1 MSSKIGSQQM
11 ANELNLKG
19 AQRAAIFLLGVGEE
33 AATEVMRHMSAKEVQ
48 QVGEAM
54 AGISKLTNA
63 QVESVLADFHEESAE
78 INPLGL
84 EAPDF
89 TRRVMTSAL
98 GQDKAQN
105 ILSQVLEKPD
115 EHNGVEALQWMA
127 PKAIAEVL
135 VEEHPQIAA
144 TVMTQLYDEQAAKV
158 LELLSD
164 EMRKDVIL
172 RIARMEELDPR
183 AMEELDRVLES
194 QLGKLQ
200 RTPPRKVMGP
210 DNLAAI
216 LNATGSELEQEM
228 LEALTSVDEEL
239 GDDVKEKMFVFD
251 NLMQLDDLGFQRL
264 LREVAQENLLTAL
277 KGVDEVL
284 AERFFKNMSER
295 AAEILRED
303 MEASGP
309 VKLADVEAAQKE
321 VVRTAKKLADE
332 GVLMMGKAARD
343 YV

>member
-1 MSSKIGSQQM
+1 M
-11 ANELNLKG
+11 ANELNLSG
-19 AQRAAIFLLGVGEE
+19 SQRAAIFLLGVGEE

-54 AGISKLTNA
+54 ATISKLTNK
-63 QVESVLADFHEESAE
+63 QVESVLADFHIESAE

-84 EAPDF
+84 EATDF

-105 ILSQVLEKPD
+105 ILSQVLETPE

-135 VEEHPQIAA
+135 SEEHPQIAA

-158 LELLSD
+158 LELLP
-164 EMRKDVIL
+164 EELRRDVIF
-172 RIARMEELDPR
+172 RIARMEELDPK

-216 LNATGSELEQEM
+216 LNATGHELEQEM
-228 LEALTSVDEEL
+228 LEALTSADQEL
-239 GDDVKEKMFVFD
+239 SDDVKEKMFIFD
-251 NLMQLDDLGFQRL
+251 NLMQLDDRGMQRL
-264 LREVAQENLLTAL
+264 IRDVQQESLLPAL
-277 KGVDEVL
+277 KGADGEMV
-284 AERFFKNMSER
+284 ERFFKNMSER
-295 AAEILRED
+295 AADILRED
-303 MEASGP
+303 IEASGP
-309 VKLADVEAAQKE
+309 IKLADVEVAQKE
-321 VVRTAKKLADE
+321 IVRTAKRLADE
-332 GVLMMGKAARD
+332 GELMIGKAAQD

>member
-1 MSSKIGSQQM
+1 M

-19 AQRAAIFLLGVGEE
+19 AERAAIFLLGVGEE

-54 AGISKLTNA
+54 ATISKLTNA
-63 QVESVLADFHEESAE
+63 QVESVLADFHEDSAE

-105 ILSQVLEKPD
+105 ILSQVLEKPE

-135 VEEHPQIAA
+135 EEEHPQIAA

-158 LELLSD
+158 LELLPD
-164 EMRKDVIL
+164 DMRKDVIL

-239 GDDVKEKMFVFD
+239 SDDVKEKMFIFD
-251 NLMQLDDLGFQRL
+251 NLMQLDDRGFQRL
-264 LREVAQENLLTAL
+264 VREVAQENLLTAL

-309 VKLADVEAAQKE
+309 VKLADVEVAQKE
-321 VVRTAKKLADE
+321 IVRTAKKLAADGE
-332 GVLMMGKAARD
+332 LMMGKAARD

>member
-1 MSSKIGSQQM
+1 
-11 ANELNLKG
+11 
-19 AQRAAIFLLGVGEE
+19 
-33 AATEVMRHMSAKEVQ
+33 
-48 QVGEAM
+48 
-54 AGISKLTNA
+54 
-63 QVESVLADFHEESAE
+63 VESVLADFHLESAE

-84 EAPDF
+84 DAPDF

-105 ILSQVLEKPD
+105 ILSQVLEKPE

-135 VEEHPQIAA
+135 EEEHPQIAA

-158 LELLSD
+158 LELLPE

-216 LNATGSELEQEM
+216 LNATGSDLEQEM
-228 LEALTSVDEEL
+228 LEALTSVDQEL
-239 GDDVKEKMFVFD
+239 SDDVKEKMFIFD
-251 NLMQLDDLGFQRL
+251 NLMQLDDKGFQRL
-264 LREVAQENLLTAL
+264 VREVPNENMLTAL
-277 KGVDEVL
+277 KGVDDVL
-284 AERFFKNMSER
+284 AERFFNNMSER

-309 VKLADVEAAQKE
+309 VKLSDVETAQKE
-321 VVRTAKKLADE
+321 IVRTAKRLADE
-332 GVLMMGKAARD
+332 GELMIGKASKD

>member
-1 MSSKIGSQQM
+1 M
-11 ANELNLKG
+11 ADELNLTG
-19 AQRAAIFLLGVGEE
+19 SQRAAIFLLGVGEQ

-54 AGISKLTNA
+54 ATISKLTNN
-63 QVESVLADFHEESAE
+63 QVESVLADFHLESAE

-105 ILSQVLEKPD
+105 ILSQVLETPE

-127 PKAIAEVL
+127 PKAIADVL
-135 VEEHPQIAA
+135 GGEHPQIAA
-144 TVMTQLYDEQAAKV
+144 TVMTQLYDEQAANV
-158 LELLSD
+158 LALLPD
-164 EMRKDVIL
+164 DIRKDVIL

-194 QLGKLQ
+194 QLGNLQ
-200 RTPPRKVMGP
+200 RTPPRKVLGP

-216 LNATGSELEQEM
+216 LNATDSELEQEM
-228 LEALTSVDEEL
+228 LEALTQADEDL
-239 GDDVKEKMFVFD
+239 SDDVKEKMFVFD
-251 NLMQLDDLGFQRL
+251 NLIKLDDRGFQTLVRDIDQEKL
-264 LREVAQENLLTAL
+264 LVAL
-277 KGVDEVL
+277 KGVDQEL
-284 AERFFKNMSER
+284 TERFFNNMSER
-295 AAEILRED
+295 AADILRED

-321 VVRTAKKLADE
+321 IVKTAMKLADE
-332 GVLMMGKAARD
+332 GTLMIGKGARD

>member
-1 MSSKIGSQQM
+1 M
-11 ANELNLKG
+11 ANEANLSG

-54 AGISKLTNA
+54 ATIAKLTNN
-63 QVESVLADFHEESAE
+63 QVESVLADFHLESAE

-84 EAPDF
+84 DAPDF

-105 ILSQVLEKPD
+105 ILSQVLEKPE

-135 VEEHPQIAA
+135 EEEHPQIAA

-158 LELLSD
+158 LELLPE

-183 AMEELDRVLES
+183 AIEELDRVLES

-216 LNATGSELEQEM
+216 LNATGSDLEQEM
-228 LEALTSVDEEL
+228 LEALTSVDQEL
-239 GDDVKEKMFVFD
+239 SDDVKEKMFIFD
-251 NLMQLDDLGFQRL
+251 NLMQLDDKGFQRL
-264 LREVAQENLLTAL
+264 VREVPNENMLKAL
-277 KGVDEVL
+277 KGVDDIL
-284 AERFFKNMSER
+284 AERFFNNMSER
-295 AAEILRED
+295 ASEILRED

-309 VKLADVEAAQKE
+309 LKLSDVEAAQKE
-321 VVRTAKKLADE
+321 IVRTAKRLADE
-332 GVLMMGKAARD
+332 GELMIGKASKD

>member
-1 MSSKIGSQQM
+1 MASEHNLSGS
-11 ANELNLKG
+11 
-19 AQRAAIFLLGVGEE
+19 QRAAILLLGVGEE

-48 QVGEAM
+48 QFGEAM
-54 AGISKLTNA
+54 ATISKLTNN
-63 QVESVLADFHEESAE
+63 QVESVLADFHLESAE

-84 EAPDF
+84 EATDF

-105 ILSQVLEKPD
+105 ILSQVLDKPID
-115 EHNGVEALQWMA
+115 HNGVEALQWMA

-135 VEEHPQIAA
+135 SEEHPQIAA

-158 LELLSD
+158 LELLPN
-164 EMRKDVIL
+164 ELRRDVIF

-183 AMEELDRVLES
+183 ALEELDRVLES

-216 LNATGSELEQEM
+216 LNATGHELEQEM
-228 LEALTSVDEEL
+228 LEALTSVDEDL
-239 GDDVKEKMFVFD
+239 GEDVKEKMFIFD
-251 NLMQLDDLGFQRL
+251 NLMQLDDRGMQRL
-264 LREVAQENLLTAL
+264 IRDIPQENLLPAL
-277 KGVDEVL
+277 KGADVDMV
-284 AERFFKNMSER
+284 ERFFKNMSER
-295 AAEILRED
+295 AADILRED
-303 MEASGP
+303 LEASGP
-309 VKLADVEAAQKE
+309 IKLADVEVAQKE
-321 VVRTAKKLADE
+321 IVRTAKRLADE
-332 GVLMMGKAARD
+332 GELMLGKAAQD

>member
-1 MSSKIGSQQM
+1 M
-11 ANELNLKG
+11 ASESNLSG

-54 AGISKLTNA
+54 ATISKLTNS
-63 QVESVLADFHEESAE
+63 QVEDVLADFHIESAE

-135 VEEHPQIAA
+135 EEEHPQIAA
-144 TVMTQLYDEQAAKV
+144 TVLTQLYDEQAAKV
-158 LELLSD
+158 LEMLPDDLK
-164 EMRKDVIL
+164 KDVIL
-172 RIARMEELDPR
+172 RIARMEELDSR

-200 RTPPRKVMGP
+200 RIPPRKVMGP
-210 DNLAAI
+210 DNLASI
-216 LNATGSELEQEM
+216 LNATDSELEKEM
-228 LEALTSVDEEL
+228 LEALTEADEEL
-239 GDDVKEKMFVFD
+239 SDDVKEKMFVFD
-251 NLMQLDDLGFQRL
+251 SLMKLDDRGFQTLVRDIDQEKL
-264 LREVAQENLLTAL
+264 LVAL
-277 KGVDEVL
+277 KGVDEEL
-284 AERFFKNMSER
+284 TERFFNNMSER
-295 AAEILRED
+295 AADILRED

-309 VKLADVEAAQKE
+309 VKLAEVEAAQKDI
-321 VVRTAKKLADE
+321 VKTALKLAEE
-332 GVLMMGKAARD
+332 GTLMIGKAAKD

>member
-1 MSSKIGSQQM
+1 M
-11 ANELNLKG
+11 ADELNLTG
-19 AQRAAIFLLGVGEE
+19 SQRAAIFLLGVGEQ

-54 AGISKLTNA
+54 ATISKLTNN
-63 QVESVLADFHEESAE
+63 QVESVLADFHLESAE

-105 ILSQVLEKPD
+105 ILSQVLETPE

-127 PKAIAEVL
+127 PKAIADVL
-135 VEEHPQIAA
+135 GGEHPQIAA
-144 TVMTQLYDEQAAKV
+144 TVMTQLYDEQAANV
-158 LELLSD
+158 LALLPD
-164 EMRKDVIL
+164 DMRKDVIL

-194 QLGKLQ
+194 QLGNLQ
-200 RTPPRKVMGP
+200 RTPPRKVLGP

-216 LNATGSELEQEM
+216 LNATDSELEQEM
-228 LEALTSVDEEL
+228 LEALTQADEDL
-239 GDDVKEKMFVFD
+239 SDDVKEKMFVFD
-251 NLMQLDDLGFQRL
+251 NLIKLDDRGFQTLVRDIDQEKL
-264 LREVAQENLLTAL
+264 LVAL
-277 KGVDEVL
+277 KGVDQEL
-284 AERFFKNMSER
+284 TERFFNNMSER
-295 AAEILRED
+295 AADILRED

-309 VKLADVEAAQKE
+309 VKVADVEAAQKDI
-321 VVRTAKKLADE
+321 VKTAMKLADE
-332 GVLMMGKAARD
+332 GALMIGKGARD

>member
-1 MSSKIGSQQM
+1 M

-19 AQRAAIFLLGVGEE
+19 AERAAIFLLGVGEE

-48 QVGEAM
+48 QIGEAM
-54 AGISKLTNA
+54 ASISKLTNA
-63 QVESVLADFHEESAE
+63 QVENVLAEFHEDSAE

-135 VEEHPQIAA
+135 IEEHPQIAA

-158 LELLSD
+158 LELLPD
-164 EMRKDVIL
+164 EMRKDVTL

-239 GDDVKEKMFVFD
+239 SDDVKEKMFIFD
-251 NLMQLDDLGFQRL
+251 NLVQLDNMGFQRL
-264 LREVAQENLLTAL
+264 VREVAQEDLLIAL

-284 AERFFKNMSER
+284 AERFFENMSER

-303 MEASGP
+303 MDASGP
-309 VKLADVEAAQKE
+309 VKLADVEAAQKDI
-321 VVRTAKKLADE
+321 VRTAKKLADDGE
-332 GVLMMGKAARD
+332 LMIGKAARD

>member
-1 MSSKIGSQQM
+1 M
-11 ANELNLKG
+11 ANEQNLNG
-19 AQRAAIFLLGVGEE
+19 AERAAIFLLGVGEE

-54 AGISKLTNA
+54 ATISKLTNN
-63 QVESVLADFHEESAE
+63 QVESVLADFHLESAE

-84 EAPDF
+84 DAPDF

-105 ILSQVLEKPD
+105 ILSQVLEKPE

-135 VEEHPQIAA
+135 EEEHPQIAA

-158 LELLSD
+158 LELLSED
-164 EMRKDVIL
+164 MRKDVIL

-216 LNATGSELEQEM
+216 LNATGSDLEQEM
-228 LEALTSVDEEL
+228 LEALTAQDEEL
-239 GDDVKEKMFVFD
+239 SDDVKEKMFIFD
-251 NLMQLDDLGFQRL
+251 NLMQLDDRGFQRL
-264 LREVAQENLLTAL
+264 VREVPQENLLTAL
-277 KGVDEVL
+277 KGVDETL
-284 AERFFKNMSER
+284 AERFFNNMSER
-295 AAEILRED
+295 ASEILRED

-309 VKLADVEAAQKE
+309 VKLADVEVAQKE
-321 VVRTAKKLADE
+321 IVRTAKRLADE
-332 GVLMMGKAARD
+332 GELMIGKAARD

>member
-1 MSSKIGSQQM
+1 M

-54 AGISKLTNA
+54 ASISKLTNA

-135 VEEHPQIAA
+135 VEEHPQITA

-158 LELLSD
+158 LELLPD

-228 LEALTSVDEEL
+228 LEALTSVDEDL
-239 GDDVKEKMFVFD
+239 SDDVKEKMFIFD
-251 NLMQLDDLGFQRL
+251 NLMQLDNMGFQRL
-264 LREVAQENLLTAL
+264 VREVAQESLLIAL

-284 AERFFKNMSER
+284 AERFFENMSER

-321 VVRTAKKLADE
+321 IVRMAKKLADDGE
-332 GVLMMGKAARD
+332 LMIGKAARD

>member
-1 MSSKIGSQQM
+1 MKWRP
-11 ANELNLKG
+11 ACCNL
-19 AQRAAIFLLGVGEE
+19 LLGVGEE

-54 AGISKLTNA
+54 ASISKLTNA

-158 LELLSD
+158 LELLPD

-239 GDDVKEKMFVFD
+239 SDDVKEKMFIFD
-251 NLMQLDDLGFQRL
+251 NLMQLDNMGFQRL
-264 LREVAQENLLTAL
+264 VREVAQENLLIAL

-284 AERFFKNMSER
+284 AERFFENMSER

-321 VVRTAKKLADE
+321 IVRMAKKLADDGE
-332 GVLMMGKAARD
+332 LMIGKAARD

>member
-1 MSSKIGSQQM
+1 M
-11 ANELNLKG
+11 ANEANLSG

-54 AGISKLTNA
+54 ATIAKLTNN
-63 QVESVLADFHEESAE
+63 QVESVLADFHLESAE

-84 EAPDF
+84 DAPDF

-105 ILSQVLEKPD
+105 ILSQVLEKPE

-135 VEEHPQIAA
+135 EEEHPQIAA

-158 LELLSD
+158 LELLPE

-216 LNATGSELEQEM
+216 LNATGSDLEQEM
-228 LEALTSVDEEL
+228 LEALTSVDQEL
-239 GDDVKEKMFVFD
+239 SDDVKEKMFIFD
-251 NLMQLDDLGFQRL
+251 NLMQLDDKGFQRL
-264 LREVAQENLLTAL
+264 VREVPNENMLKAL
-277 KGVDEVL
+277 KGVDDIL
-284 AERFFKNMSER
+284 AERFFNNMSER
-295 AAEILRED
+295 ASEILRED

-309 VKLADVEAAQKE
+309 LKLSDVEAAQKE
-321 VVRTAKKLADE
+321 IVRTAKRLADE
-332 GVLMMGKAARD
+332 GELMIGKASKD

>member
-1 MSSKIGSQQM
+1 M
-11 ANELNLKG
+11 ANEANLSG

-54 AGISKLTNA
+54 ATIAKLTNN
-63 QVESVLADFHEESAE
+63 QVESVLADFHLESAE

-84 EAPDF
+84 DAPDF

-105 ILSQVLEKPD
+105 ILSQVLEKPED
-115 EHNGVEALQWMA
+115 HNGVEALQWMA

-135 VEEHPQIAA
+135 EEEHPQIAA

-158 LELLSD
+158 LELLPE

-216 LNATGSELEQEM
+216 LNATGSDLEQEM
-228 LEALTSVDEEL
+228 LEALTSVDQEL
-239 GDDVKEKMFVFD
+239 SDDVKEKMFIFD
-251 NLMQLDDLGFQRL
+251 NLMQLDDKGFQRL
-264 LREVAQENLLTAL
+264 VREVPNENMLKAL
-277 KGVDEVL
+277 KGVDDIL
-284 AERFFKNMSER
+284 AERFFNNMSER
-295 AAEILRED
+295 ASEILRED

-309 VKLADVEAAQKE
+309 LKLSDVEAAQKE
-321 VVRTAKKLADE
+321 IVRTAKRLADE
-332 GVLMMGKAARD
+332 GELMIGKASKD

>member
-1 MSSKIGSQQM
+1 M
-11 ANELNLKG
+11 ADELNLTG
-19 AQRAAIFLLGVGEE
+19 SQRAAIFLLGVGEQ

-54 AGISKLTNA
+54 ATISKLTNN
-63 QVESVLADFHEESAE
+63 QVESVLADFHLESAE

-105 ILSQVLEKPD
+105 ILSQVLETPE

-127 PKAIAEVL
+127 PKAIADVL
-135 VEEHPQIAA
+135 GGEHPQVAA
-144 TVMTQLYDEQAAKV
+144 TVMTQLYDEQAASV
-158 LELLSD
+158 LALLPD
-164 EMRKDVIL
+164 DMRKDVIL

-194 QLGKLQ
+194 QLGNLQ
-200 RTPPRKVMGP
+200 RTPPRKVLGP

-216 LNATGSELEQEM
+216 LNATDSELEQEM
-228 LEALTSVDEEL
+228 LEALTQADEDL
-239 GDDVKEKMFVFD
+239 SDDVKEKMFVFD
-251 NLMQLDDLGFQRL
+251 NLIKLDDRGFQTLVRDIDQEKL
-264 LREVAQENLLTAL
+264 LVAL
-277 KGVDEVL
+277 KGVDQEL
-284 AERFFKNMSER
+284 TERFFNNMSER
-295 AAEILRED
+295 AADILRED

-309 VKLADVEAAQKE
+309 VKLADVEAAQKDI
-321 VVRTAKKLADE
+321 VKTAMKLADE
-332 GVLMMGKAARD
+332 GALMIGKGARD

>member
-1 MSSKIGSQQM
+1 M
-11 ANELNLKG
+11 ANEANLSG

-54 AGISKLTNA
+54 ATISKLTNN
-63 QVESVLADFHEESAE
+63 QVESVLADFHLESAE

-84 EAPDF
+84 DAPDF

-105 ILSQVLEKPD
+105 ILSQVLEKPED
-115 EHNGVEALQWMA
+115 HNGVEALQWMA

-135 VEEHPQIAA
+135 EEEHPQIAA

-158 LELLSD
+158 LELLPE

-216 LNATGSELEQEM
+216 LNATGSDLEQEM
-228 LEALTSVDEEL
+228 LEALTSVDQEL
-239 GDDVKEKMFVFD
+239 SDDVKEKMFIFD
-251 NLMQLDDLGFQRL
+251 NLMQLDDKGFQRL
-264 LREVAQENLLTAL
+264 VREVPNENMLKAL
-277 KGVDEVL
+277 KGVDDIL
-284 AERFFKNMSER
+284 AERFFNNMSER
-295 AAEILRED
+295 ASEILRED

-309 VKLADVEAAQKE
+309 LKLSDVEAAQKE
-321 VVRTAKKLADE
+321 IVRTAKRLADE
-332 GVLMMGKAARD
+332 GELMIGKASKD

>member
-1 MSSKIGSQQM
+1 M
-11 ANELNLKG
+11 A
-19 AQRAAIFLLGVGEE
+19 
-33 AATEVMRHMSAKEVQ
+33 T
-48 QVGEAM
+48 
-54 AGISKLTNA
+54 ISKLTNN
-63 QVESVLADFHEESAE
+63 QVESVLADFHLESAE

-105 ILSQVLEKPD
+105 ILSQVLETPE

-135 VEEHPQIAA
+135 EEEHPQIAA

-158 LELLSD
+158 LALLPD
-164 EMRKDVIL
+164 KMRKDVIL

-183 AMEELDRVLES
+183 AMDELDRVLES

-216 LNATGSELEQEM
+216 LNATDHDLETEM
-228 LEALTSVDEEL
+228 LEALTSMDEEL
-239 GDDVKEKMFVFD
+239 SDDVKEKMFIFD
-251 NLMQLDDLGFQRL
+251 NLMQLDDRGFQRL
-264 LREVAQENLLTAL
+264 VRDIAQENLLTAL
-277 KGVDEVL
+277 KGVDDTL
-284 AERFFKNMSER
+284 SERFFSNMSER
-295 AAEILRED
+295 AADILRED

-321 VVRTAKKLADE
+321 IVRTAKRLADE
-332 GVLMMGKAARD
+332 GELMIGKAARD

>member
-1 MSSKIGSQQM
+1 M

-54 AGISKLTNA
+54 ASISKLTNA
-63 QVESVLADFHEESAE
+63 QVETVLADFHEESAE

-158 LELLSD
+158 LELLPD

>member
-1 MSSKIGSQQM
+1 M
-11 ANELNLKG
+11 
-19 AQRAAIFLLGVGEE
+19 
-33 AATEVMRHMSAKEVQ
+33 
-48 QVGEAM
+48 
-54 AGISKLTNA
+54 
-63 QVESVLADFHEESAE
+63 LADFHEDSAE

-135 VEEHPQIAA
+135 EEEHPQIAA

-158 LELLSD
+158 LELLP
-164 EMRKDVIL
+164 EAIRKDVIL

-216 LNATGSELEQEM
+216 LNATDSQLEQEM
-228 LEALTSVDEEL
+228 LDALTSVDEEL
-239 GDDVKEKMFVFD
+239 SDDVKEKMFIFD
-251 NLMQLDDLGFQRL
+251 SLMQLDDKGFQRL
-264 LREVAQENLLTAL
+264 VREVAQENLLTAL
-277 KGVDEVL
+277 KGVDDVL
-284 AERFFKNMSER
+284 AERFFNNMSER

-303 MEASGP
+303 MDASGP

-321 VVRTAKKLADE
+321 IVRTAKKLADE
-332 GVLMMGKAARD
+332 GELMIGKAARD

>member
-1 MSSKIGSQQM
+1 M
-11 ANELNLKG
+11 ADELNLTG
-19 AQRAAIFLLGVGEE
+19 SQRAAIFLVGVGEQ

-54 AGISKLTNA
+54 ATISKLTNN
-63 QVESVLADFHEESAE
+63 QVESVLADFHLESAE

-84 EAPDF
+84 DAPDF

-105 ILSQVLEKPD
+105 ILSQVLETPE

-127 PKAIAEVL
+127 PKAIADVL
-135 VEEHPQIAA
+135 GGEHPQIAA
-144 TVMTQLYDEQAAKV
+144 TVMTQLYDEQAANV
-158 LELLSD
+158 LALLPD
-164 EMRKDVIL
+164 DMRKDVIL

-194 QLGKLQ
+194 QLGNLQ
-200 RTPPRKVMGP
+200 RTPPRKVLGP

-216 LNATGSELEQEM
+216 LNATDSELEQEM
-228 LEALTSVDEEL
+228 LEALTQADEDL
-239 GDDVKEKMFVFD
+239 SDDVKEKMFVFD
-251 NLMQLDDLGFQRL
+251 NLIKLDDRGFQTLVRDIDQEKL
-264 LREVAQENLLTAL
+264 LVAL
-277 KGVDEVL
+277 KGVDQEL
-284 AERFFKNMSER
+284 TERFFNNMSER
-295 AAEILRED
+295 AADILRED

-309 VKLADVEAAQKE
+309 VKLAEVEAAQKDI
-321 VVRTAKKLADE
+321 VKTAMKLADE
-332 GVLMMGKAARD
+332 GALMIGKGARD

>member
-1 MSSKIGSQQM
+1 M
-11 ANELNLKG
+11 ANEANLSG

-54 AGISKLTNA
+54 ATIAKLTNN
-63 QVESVLADFHEESAE
+63 QVESVLADFHLESAE

-84 EAPDF
+84 DAPDF

-105 ILSQVLEKPD
+105 ILSQVLEKPE

-135 VEEHPQIAA
+135 EEEHPQIAA

-158 LELLSD
+158 LELLPE

-216 LNATGSELEQEM
+216 LNATGSDLEQEM
-228 LEALTSVDEEL
+228 LEALTSVDQEL
-239 GDDVKEKMFVFD
+239 SDDVKEKMFISITSCSS
-251 NLMQLDDLGFQRL
+251 M
-264 LREVAQENLLTAL
+264 T
-277 KGVDEVL
+277 
-284 AERFFKNMSER
+284 R
-295 AAEILRED
+295 ASS
-303 MEASGP
+303 ASF
-309 VKLADVEAAQKE
+309 
-321 VVRTAKKLADE
+321 
-332 GVLMMGKAARD
+332 GKCPTRIC
-343 YV
+343 

>member
-1 MSSKIGSQQM
+1 M
-11 ANELNLKG
+11 ADELNLTG
-19 AQRAAIFLLGVGEE
+19 SQRAAIFLLGVGEQ

-54 AGISKLTNA
+54 ATISKLTNN
-63 QVESVLADFHEESAE
+63 QVESVLADFHLESAE

-105 ILSQVLEKPD
+105 ILSQVLETPE

-127 PKAIAEVL
+127 PKAIADVL
-135 VEEHPQIAA
+135 GGEHPQIAA
-144 TVMTQLYDEQAAKV
+144 TVMTQLYDEQAANV
-158 LELLSD
+158 LALLPD
-164 EMRKDVIL
+164 DMRKDVIL

-194 QLGKLQ
+194 QLGNLQ
-200 RTPPRKVMGP
+200 RTPPRKVLGP

-216 LNATGSELEQEM
+216 LNATDSELEQEM
-228 LEALTSVDEEL
+228 LEALTQADEDL
-239 GDDVKEKMFVFD
+239 SDDVKEKMFVFD
-251 NLMQLDDLGFQRL
+251 NLIKLDDRGFQTLVRDIDQEKL
-264 LREVAQENLLTAL
+264 LVAL
-277 KGVDEVL
+277 KGVDQEL
-284 AERFFKNMSER
+284 TERFFNNMSER
-295 AAEILRED
+295 AADILRED

-309 VKLADVEAAQKE
+309 VKLAEVEAAQKDI
-321 VVRTAKKLADE
+321 VKTAMRLADE
-332 GVLMMGKAARD
+332 GALMIGKGARD

>member
-1 MSSKIGSQQM
+1 M
-11 ANELNLKG
+11 ANEANLSG

-54 AGISKLTNA
+54 ATISKLTNN
-63 QVESVLADFHEESAE
+63 QVESVLADFHLESAE

-84 EAPDF
+84 DAPDF

-105 ILSQVLEKPD
+105 ILSQVLEKPE

-135 VEEHPQIAA
+135 EEEHPQIAA

-158 LELLSD
+158 LELLPE

-216 LNATGSELEQEM
+216 LNATGSHLEQEM
-228 LEALTSVDEEL
+228 LEALTSVDQEL
-239 GDDVKEKMFVFD
+239 SDDVKEKMFIFD
-251 NLMQLDDLGFQRL
+251 NLMQLDDKGFQRL
-264 LREVAQENLLTAL
+264 VREVPNENMLTAL
-277 KGVDEVL
+277 KGVDDVL
-284 AERFFKNMSER
+284 AERFFNNMSER

-309 VKLADVEAAQKE
+309 VKLSDVETAQKE
-321 VVRTAKKLADE
+321 IVRTAKRLADE
-332 GVLMMGKAARD
+332 GELMIGKASKD

>member
-1 MSSKIGSQQM
+1 MASEHNLSGS
-11 ANELNLKG
+11 
-19 AQRAAIFLLGVGEE
+19 QRAAIFLLGVGEE

-54 AGISKLTNA
+54 ATISKLTNN
-63 QVESVLADFHEESAE
+63 QVESVLSDFHLESAE

-84 EAPDF
+84 DATDF

-105 ILSQVLEKPD
+105 ILSQVLENPE

-135 VEEHPQIAA
+135 SEEHPQIAA

-158 LELLSD
+158 LELLPV
-164 EMRKDVIL
+164 ELRKDVIF

-200 RTPPRKVMGP
+200 RTPPRRVMGP

-216 LNATGSELEQEM
+216 LNATDHELEQEM

-239 GDDVKEKMFVFD
+239 SDDVKEKMFIFD
-251 NLMQLDDLGFQRL
+251 NLMQLDDRGMQRL
-264 LREVAQENLLTAL
+264 IRDIQQESLLPAL
-277 KGVDEVL
+277 KGADGDMVEL
-284 AERFFKNMSER
+284 FFKNMSER
-295 AAEILRED
+295 AADILRED
-303 MEASGP
+303 LEASGP
-309 VKLADVEAAQKE
+309 IKLADVEVAQKE
-321 VVRTAKKLADE
+321 IVRTAKRLADE
-332 GVLMMGKAARD
+332 GELMLGKAAQD

>member
-1 MSSKIGSQQM
+1 M
-11 ANELNLKG
+11 ANEPNLKG
-19 AQRAAIFLLGVGEE
+19 AERAAIFLLGVGEE

-54 AGISKLTNA
+54 AAISKLTNA
-63 QVESVLADFHEESAE
+63 QVESVLADFHEDSAE

-105 ILSQVLEKPD
+105 ILSQVLEKPE

-135 VEEHPQIAA
+135 EEEHPQIAA

-164 EMRKDVIL
+164 DMRKDVIL

-239 GDDVKEKMFVFD
+239 GDDVKEKMFIFD
-251 NLMQLDDLGFQRL
+251 NLMQLDDRGFQRL
-264 LREVAQENLLTAL
+264 VREVAQENLLTAL

-309 VKLADVEAAQKE
+309 VKLADVEVAQKE
-321 VVRTAKKLADE
+321 IVRTAKKLADDGE
-332 GVLMMGKAARD
+332 LMMGKAARD

>member
-1 MSSKIGSQQM
+1 M

-19 AQRAAIFLLGVGEE
+19 AERAAIFLLGVGEE

-54 AGISKLTNA
+54 ATISKLTNA
-63 QVESVLADFHEESAE
+63 QVESVLADFHEDSAE

-105 ILSQVLEKPD
+105 ILSQVLEKPE

-135 VEEHPQIAA
+135 EEEHPQIAA

-158 LELLSD
+158 LELLPD
-164 EMRKDVIL
+164 DMRKDVIL

-239 GDDVKEKMFVFD
+239 SDDVKEKMFIFD
-251 NLMQLDDLGFQRL
+251 NLMQLDDRGFQRL
-264 LREVAQENLLTAL
+264 VREVAQENLLTAL

-303 MEASGP
+303 MAASGP
-309 VKLADVEAAQKE
+309 VKLADVEVAQKE
-321 VVRTAKKLADE
+321 IVRTAKKLADDGE
-332 GVLMMGKAARD
+332 LMMGKASRD

>member
-1 MSSKIGSQQM
+1 M
-11 ANELNLKG
+11 ANESNLSG

-54 AGISKLTNA
+54 ATISKLTNS
-63 QVESVLADFHEESAE
+63 QVEDVLADFHIESAE

-135 VEEHPQIAA
+135 EEEHPQIAA
-144 TVMTQLYDEQAAKV
+144 TVLTQLYDEQAAKV
-158 LELLSD
+158 LEMLPDDLK
-164 EMRKDVIL
+164 KDVIL
-172 RIARMEELDPR
+172 RVARMEELDSR

-200 RTPPRKVMGP
+200 RIPPRKVMGP
-210 DNLAAI
+210 DNLASI
-216 LNATGSELEQEM
+216 LNATDSELEKEM
-228 LEALTSVDEEL
+228 LEALTEADEEL
-239 GDDVKEKMFVFD
+239 SDDVKEKMFVFD
-251 NLMQLDDLGFQRL
+251 SLMKLDDRGFQTLVRDIDQEKL
-264 LREVAQENLLTAL
+264 LVAL
-277 KGVDEVL
+277 KGVDEEL
-284 AERFFKNMSER
+284 TERFFNNMSER
-295 AAEILRED
+295 AADILRED

-309 VKLADVEAAQKE
+309 VKLADVESAQKDI
-321 VVRTAKKLADE
+321 VKTALRLAEE
-332 GVLMMGKAARD
+332 GTLMIGKAAKD

>member
-1 MSSKIGSQQM
+1 
-11 ANELNLKG
+11 
-19 AQRAAIFLLGVGEE
+19 
-33 AATEVMRHMSAKEVQ
+33 
-48 QVGEAM
+48 
-54 AGISKLTNA
+54 
-63 QVESVLADFHEESAE
+63 VEDVLADFHIESAE

-135 VEEHPQIAA
+135 EEEHPQIAA

-158 LELLSD
+158 LALLPD
-164 EMRKDVIL
+164 KMRKDVIL

-183 AMEELDRVLES
+183 AMDELDRVLES

-216 LNATGSELEQEM
+216 LNATDHDLETEM
-228 LEALTSVDEEL
+228 LEALTSMDEEL
-239 GDDVKEKMFVFD
+239 SDDVKEKMFIFD
-251 NLMQLDDLGFQRL
+251 NLMQLDDRGFQRL
-264 LREVAQENLLTAL
+264 VRDIAQENLLTAL
-277 KGVDEVL
+277 KGVDDTL
-284 AERFFKNMSER
+284 SERFFSNMSER
-295 AAEILRED
+295 AADILRED

-309 VKLADVEAAQKE
+309 VKLAEVEAAQKE
-321 VVRTAKKLADE
+321 IVRTAKRLADE
-332 GVLMMGKAARD
+332 GELMIGKAARD

>member
-1 MSSKIGSQQM
+1 M

-54 AGISKLTNA
+54 ASISKLTNA

-158 LELLSD
+158 LELLPE

-228 LEALTSVDEEL
+228 LEALSSVDEEL